1 MSPFHCYGQVLDC
14 VHLGSGCVIRVIC
27 EDCQYLSIARL
38 ASRVS
43 RFAPASRHSLDEI
56 NAARVLIFGRSG
68 YQSIVLPGIPSFL
81 ISPRRSAHS
90 LTMITI
96 AGLLLALT
104 LAVQAADQTPDVAY
118 GLTVEHR
125 PDTAWRPCRSTGDD
139 RTNCGFC
146 YGPTGGFLG
155 WNCECDTFVR
165 SPRRVP
171 SA

>member
-1 MSPFHCYGQVLDC
+1 
-14 VHLGSGCVIRVIC
+14 
-27 EDCQYLSIARL
+27 
-38 ASRVS
+38 
-43 RFAPASRHSLDEI
+43 
-56 NAARVLIFGRSG
+56 
-68 YQSIVLPGIPSFL
+68 
-81 ISPRRSAHS
+81 
-90 LTMITI
+90 MITI

-155 WNCECDTFVR
+155 WNCECDTFCSGTRSECYYILESDPGTYTKVSCVR
-165 SPRRVP
+165 
-171 SA
+171 A